1 MARFVATAAPVAKDP
16 PEIPGKLY
24 FRIGEVAELVGV
36 KQHVLRF
43 WETQFPHLAPK
54 KSGSGQ
60 RLYRRKDVQTL
71 LEIKELLHARRFT
84 IEGAKQQL
92 SASSSLKR
100 TPKAAKAVAPTPPP
114 RQDSLF
120 ATIDRETVAAVR
132 QELGEILRLLDS

>member
-1 MARFVATAAPVAKDP
+1 MARFTAMAVAGDT

-100 TPKAAKAVAPTPPP
+100 TSKAGNPIGPPSPP

-120 ATIDRETVAAVR
+120 AAIDREVVAVVR
-132 QELGEILRLLDS
+132 RELAEILQLLDS